1 MKVVI
6 ILRRNSIITIMV
18 MMAFYFFTVPVLYAQ
33 DKDSTGTKKDSTS
46 KKQLS
51 LDAYPYAF
59 YTPETELAIGAGGI
73 LIFFAGDS
81 SITKPSKVVLGGYYT
96 TNNQYYL
103 SLDPEM
109 YFYDNKLFVSAPLS
123 LGYYVTRFYGIG
135 PATADTGNV
144 DYISRVYTG
153 TLSVL
158 GPSLWLTADKAG
170 IVFDFN
176 YTEMVDKEN
185 NSYLENNEVL
195 GSEGGQY
202 LGIGLNA
209 VWDTRDNLFFPND
222 GKYTSLKFVSY
233 PIGEFIYYTTEFD
246 VRSYTSFSK
255 NHVLAGQF
263 YLFNAIGEVPFYAL
277 PKLGGQYKMRGYY
290 EGRYV
295 DNAYFTL
302 QLEYRQYFWWRFGYV
317 VFGSVGTVAS
327 SPDKYQMSEMKIS
340 YGAGLRFLFNEAQM
354 VNLRMDLG
362 ITREGDKAVYFGIEE
377 AF

>member
-1 MKVVI
+1 
-6 ILRRNSIITIMV
+6 
-18 MMAFYFFTVPVLYAQ
+18 MMIVFYFLITTVLIAQ
-33 DKDSTGTKKDSTS
+33 EKDSTATNSDSVNNKK
-46 KKQLS
+46 LS

-109 YFYDNKLFVSAPLS
+109 YFYNNKLFVSVPLS
-123 LGYYVTRFYGIG
+123 FGYYVTRFYGIG
-135 PATADTGNV
+135 PATSDTGNV
-144 DYISRVYTG
+144 DYISRVFAG
-153 TLSVL
+153 TLSIL

-170 IVFDFN
+170 LVIDYN
-176 YTEMVDKEN
+176 YTQMVDKEN
-185 NSYLENNEVL
+185 NYYLESNEVL
-195 GSEGGQY
+195 GSNGGEY
-202 LGIGLNA
+202 LGFGLNA

-222 GKYTSLKFVSY
+222 GKYTSLKFISY
-233 PIGEFIYYTTEFD
+233 PIDEFIYYITELD
-246 VRSYTSFSK
+246 IRSYTSFSK
-255 NHVLAGQF
+255 NHVLAGQIYF
-263 YLFNAIGEVPFYAL
+263 YNAVGDIPFYAQ

-295 DNAYFTL
+295 DNAYFTI
-302 QLEYRQYFWWRFGYV
+302 QLEYRQYFWWRVGYV
-317 VFGSVGTVAS
+317 VFGSVGTVAP

-340 YGAGLRFLFNEAQM
+340 YGAGLRFLFNEQQM